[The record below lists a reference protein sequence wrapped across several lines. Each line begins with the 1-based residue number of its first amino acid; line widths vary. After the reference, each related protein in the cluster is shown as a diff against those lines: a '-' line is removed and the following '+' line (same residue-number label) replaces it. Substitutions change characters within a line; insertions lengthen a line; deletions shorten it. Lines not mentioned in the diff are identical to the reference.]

1 MKRMKPGLGIGGWG
15 LAKKRGAPCSWGP
28 RFPGSRI
35 PNAQSRRSA
44 GFTLLEVMLAIL
56 LLALLLAGTYGAIR
70 TAVRAMHS
78 GEAAIDRT
86 NRLRVAQEFLR
97 RQVSRIMPL
106 SFGTDEST
114 NTNIVFEGDGKTMR
128 FVAPMPGY
136 LSKGGAY
143 VQTLEFAGNR
153 NGGRQLLFSNEMLNG
168 FDAEEKSDREPAI
181 LLDQIADGHFEYR
194 TLDENGELTDWLDEW
209 EDPSVTPVMVRV
221 VVSMR
226 PEARVAFPEMEIPL
240 MLDVGAMRQTRP
252 GETLRGVGLQS
263 GGGLRSRMGGKQ

>member
-1 MKRMKPGLGIGGWG
+1 MKP
-15 LAKKRGAPCSWGP
+15 
-28 RFPGSRI
+28 RFGDTR
-35 PNAQSRRSA
+35 AR

-70 TAVRAMHS
+70 TAVHAMHS

-86 NRLRVAQEFLR
+86 NRLRVAQEFVR

-106 SFGTDEST
+106 SFGTDESA
-114 NTNIVFEGDGKTMR
+114 NTNIVFEGNGKSMR

-143 VQTLEFAGNR
+143 VQTLEFAGSR
-153 NGGRQLLFSNEMLNG
+153 RGGKQLLFSNQMLNG
-168 FDAEEKSDREPAI
+168 FDLEEETASQEPAI
-181 LLDQIADGHFEYR
+181 LLDQIDDGRFEYR

-221 VVSMR
+221 VVRMQ
-226 PEARVAFPEMEIPL
+226 PEARVVFPEMEIPL
-240 MLDVGAMRQTRP
+240 MLDVGAMRANRP
-252 GETLRGVGLQS
+252 GQVMQGVGLQS
-263 GGGLRSRMGGKQ
+263 GRGGMRSGLGGRR